1 MADGYARTSSGG
13 VGCVVVTCG
22 VGSLSAINGTLMSYA
37 EKIPVVY
44 ISGTP
49 FILDA
54 LKAKKGDIFIHHTT
68 GTETS
73 FTTEAEVFKQ
83 VCCEVCLHLIY
94 HFITYHFL
102 RSAPST
108 CTHSK
113 TVSASTAHSVY
124 VLLSVVQS

>member
-49 FILDA
+49 FILDT
-54 LKAKKGDIFIHHTT
+54 LKTKNGNIFIHHTT

-73 FTTEAEVFKQ
+73 FTTEAEVFKH
-83 VCCEVCLHLIY
+83 VCCEVCAVFFNH
-94 HFITYHFL
+94 
-102 RSAPST
+102 
-108 CTHSK
+108 
-113 TVSASTAHSVY
+113 
-124 VLLSVVQS
+124 